1 MKRTT
6 AIALIAL
13 VVSLGGSTSA
23 AWAGFDEGL
32 AAYKQGD
39 HAKALREWRP
49 LAEQGDV
56 KVQFFLGVIYT
67 KGHGVARDSAEAVK
81 WYRKAAERGNARAQ
95 YKLGVIYSAGKDVPK
110 DYVQAHLWFNVADSV
125 GYVAAARKRDFIANQ
140 MTPAQI
146 ATARKLAR
154 EWWVRIRNQKK

>member
-1 MKRTT
+1 MRRAAAT
-6 AIALIAL
+6 ILVALM
-13 VVSLGGSTSA
+13 VTLGNGMGV
-23 AWAGFDEGL
+23 AWAGYDEGL
-32 AAYKQGD
+32 AAYKRGD
-39 HAKALREWRP
+39 HAEALREWRP

-67 KGHGVARDSAEAVK
+67 KGHGVTRDSTKAVK

-95 YKLGVIYSAGKDVPK
+95 YKLGVIYSAGKDIPK

-154 EWWVRIRNQKK
+154 EWWARIRNQ